1 MPEAGILIAG
11 NAHSPVQAMVYLANG
26 VFWVMQYHP
35 ELPIAAIAIY
45 VQNKDSIFAQG
56 QSMANDLRA
65 AARGNIAASRLGAMS
80 KGLHDAVR
88 TTEIANWL
96 AYIQE

>member
-1 MPEAGILIAG
+1 
-11 NAHSPVQAMVYLANG
+11 
-26 VFWVMQYHP
+26 
-35 ELPIAAIAIY
+35 
-45 VQNKDSIFAQG
+45 
-56 QSMANDLRA
+56 MANDLRA